1 MGFLNIILQFLL
13 TYNSYGAKKDR
24 CMYIRA
30 TGNISPQKTFGHQP
44 LVDVVAYSSNRLACI
59 EPDYKDF
66 IDPKQIRRMSR
77 IIRMGVAAAMEC
89 LQEADIKIPAAIVT
103 GTAYGCLEDTNSFLS
118 KMVEFNEELLTPTA
132 FIQSTHNTIGAQI
145 GLMLQCNNYNNAF
158 VHRGFSFESAL
169 LDGMMLLK
177 ENEATNVLIGAIDEI
192 TNTSHAILNRMG
204 LYKQGPVSNLDIY
217 NTKTKGTIA
226 GEGAAFFLLANDPS
240 TTDYA
245 KLDGLHTF
253 YKPDG
258 IDEIEK
264 QIVSFIERQSIS
276 MKDIDLIITGKN
288 GDATGDEVYEQLA
301 HTVFNNKDSINYK
314 YLCGEYPTAAAFAMW
329 LAANIVRSGKVP
341 QALNYTGSEEK
352 KIKRVLIYNHYQGI
366 HHSLSLLSAC

>member
-1 MGFLNIILQFLL
+1 
-13 TYNSYGAKKDR
+13 
-24 CMYIRA
+24 MYIRA

-44 LVDVVAYSSNRLACI
+44 LADAVAYTGNRLTAI
-59 EPDYKDF
+59 EPDYKEF

-89 LQEADIKIPAAIVT
+89 LQEAGIKVPDAIVT

-169 LDGMMLLK
+169 LDGMLLLK
-177 ENEATNVLIGAIDEI
+177 DNEAANVLVGAIDEI
-192 TNTSHAILNRMG
+192 TNTSHTILNRLG

-217 NTKTKGTIA
+217 KTKTKGTIA
-226 GEGAAFFLLANDPS
+226 GEGASFFLLANETS
-240 TTDYA
+240 ANDYA

-253 YKPDG
+253 YKPSG
-258 IDEIEK
+258 IAEIEK
-264 QIVSFIERQSIS
+264 QVSSFLERHATRIE
-276 MKDIDLIITGKN
+276 DIDLVITGKN
-288 GDATGDEVYEQLA
+288 GDAKTDEIYEQLA
-301 HTVFNNKDSINYK
+301 QTVFKLKDTNNYK
-314 YLCGEYPTAAAFAMW
+314 FLCGEYPTASAFAMW
-329 LAANIVRSGKVP
+329 LGAVIVKEGEVP
-341 QALNYTGSEEK
+341 PALNYNTDK
-352 KIKRVLIYNHYQGI
+352 KIKKVLIYNHYQGI
-366 HHSLSLLSAC
+366 QHSLYLLSAC

>member
-1 MGFLNIILQFLL
+1 
-13 TYNSYGAKKDR
+13 
-24 CMYIRA
+24 MYISA

-44 LVDVVAYSSNRLACI
+44 LVDTPVEYTGNRLTCI
-59 EPDYKDF
+59 EPDYKEF

-77 IIRMGVAAAMEC
+77 IIRMGVASAMEC
-89 LQEADIKIPAAIVT
+89 LQEAGIKVPDAIVT

-177 ENEATNVLIGAIDEI
+177 ENEATNVLVGAIDEI
-192 TNTSHAILNRMG
+192 TNSSHTILNRLG
-204 LYKQGPVSNLDIY
+204 LYKQEPISNLDIY
-217 NTKTKGTIA
+217 KTNSKGTIA
-226 GEGAAFFLLANDPS
+226 GEGAAFFLLANEPS
-240 TTDYA
+240 ATDYA

-253 YKPDG
+253 YKPEG
-258 IDEIEK
+258 ITEIEK
-264 QIVSFIERQSIS
+264 QIVSFLERQSIS
-276 MKDIDLIITGKN
+276 IYDIDLIITGMN
-288 GDATGDEVYEQLA
+288 GDAGGDKVYEQLA
-301 HTVFNNKDSINYK
+301 QSVFNNKNSINYK

-329 LAANIVRSGKVP
+329 LGATTIKSGSMP
-341 QALNYTGSEEK
+341 AGLAFNGSNK
-352 KIKRVLIYNHYQGI
+352 NKIKRILIYNHYLGI

>member
-1 MGFLNIILQFLL
+1 
-13 TYNSYGAKKDR
+13 
-24 CMYIRA
+24 MYIRA

-44 LVDVVAYSSNRLACI
+44 LVDAVAYTCNRLACI
-59 EPDYKDF
+59 EPDYKEF

-89 LQEADIKIPAAIVT
+89 LQEADIKIPDAIVT

-177 ENEATNVLIGAIDEI
+177 ENEATNVLVGTIDEI
-192 TNTSHAILNRMG
+192 TNTSHAILSRMG
-204 LYKQGPVSNLDIY
+204 LYKQGVVSNLDIY
-217 NTKTKGTIA
+217 KTKTKATIA
-226 GEGAAFFLLANDPS
+226 GEGAAFFLLANNPS
-240 TTDYA
+240 ATDYA
-245 KLDGLHTF
+245 KLDGLLTF
-253 YKPDG
+253 YKPEG
-258 IDEIEK
+258 TTEIEK
-264 QIVSFIERQSIS
+264 QILVFLEKQSIS

-288 GDATGDEVYEQLA
+288 GDAGGDKVYEQLA
-301 HTVFNNKDSINYK
+301 QTVFNNKDSINYK
-314 YLCGEYPTAAAFAMW
+314 HLCGEYPTAAAFAMW
-329 LAANIVRSGKVP
+329 LGANIVRSGKVP
-341 QALNYTGSEEK
+341 AALNYAGSGEK

>member
-1 MGFLNIILQFLL
+1 
-13 TYNSYGAKKDR
+13 
-24 CMYIRA
+24 MYISA

-44 LVDVVAYSSNRLACI
+44 LADAVEYTGNRLACI

-89 LQEADIKIPAAIVT
+89 LQEAGIKVPDAIVT
-103 GTAYGCLEDTNSFLS
+103 GTAYGCLQDTNSFLS
-118 KMVEFNEELLTPTA
+118 KMVEFKEELLTPTS

-177 ENEATNVLIGAIDEI
+177 EKDAANVLVGAIDEI
-192 TNTSHAILNRMG
+192 TNSSHTILNRLG
-204 LYKQGPVSNLDIY
+204 LYKQGQVSNLEIY
-217 NTKTKGTIA
+217 KTKTKGTIA
-226 GEGAAFFLLANDPS
+226 GEGATFFLIANES
-240 TTDYA
+240 SATDYA

-253 YKPDG
+253 YKPEG
-258 IDEIEK
+258 VAAIEK
-264 QIVSFIERQSIS
+264 QISSFLESHSIS
-276 MKDIDLIITGKN
+276 IADIDLIITGKN
-288 GDATGDEVYEQLA
+288 GDASSDEVYDQLA
-301 HTVFNNKDSINYK
+301 KTVFSNKDAVDYK
-314 YLCGEYPTAAAFAMW
+314 HLCGEYPTAAAFAMW
-329 LAANIVRSGKVP
+329 LAANTIRSGKLP
-341 QALNYTGSEEK
+341 AALNFTGTGDK
-352 KIKRVLIYNHYQGI
+352 KINKVLIYNHYQGI

>member
-1 MGFLNIILQFLL
+1 
-13 TYNSYGAKKDR
+13 
-24 CMYIRA
+24 MYIRA

-44 LVDVVAYSSNRLACI
+44 MEDIVAYSGNRLACI
-59 EPDYKDF
+59 EPDYKEF

-89 LQEADIKIPAAIVT
+89 LKEADIKVPDAIVT

-177 ENEATNVLIGAIDEI
+177 EKDAGNVLVGAIDEI
-192 TNTSHAILNRMG
+192 TNTSHTILNRLG
-204 LYKQGPVSNLDIY
+204 LYKHGEVSNLDIY
-217 NTKTKGTIA
+217 KTKSKGTIA
-226 GEGAAFFLLANDPS
+226 GEGAAFFLLTNEPS
-240 TTDYA
+240 ATDYA

-253 YKPDG
+253 YKPSG
-258 IDEIEK
+258 ITEIENQIQSFLEK
-264 QIVSFIERQSIS
+264 QSVSIG
-276 MKDIDLIITGKN
+276 DIDLIITGNN
-288 GDATGDEVYEQLA
+288 GDTTGDEVYKA
-301 HTVFNNKDSINYK
+301 VSKTVFANKDTINYK
-314 YLCGEYPTAAAFAMW
+314 HLCGDYPTAPAFAMW
-329 LAANIVRSGKVP
+329 LAATILKSSSLPVV
-341 QALNYTGSEEK
+341 LNHTNSAK
-352 KIKRVLIYNHYQGI
+352 DIKAILIYNHYLGI
-366 HHSLSLLSAC
+366 HHSLYLLSAC

>member
-1 MGFLNIILQFLL
+1 
-13 TYNSYGAKKDR
+13 
-24 CMYIRA
+24 MYIRA

-44 LVDVVAYSSNRLACI
+44 LEEVVPYTGNRLACI
-59 EPDYKDF
+59 EPDYKEF

-89 LQEADIKIPAAIVT
+89 LQEARVKVPDAIVT

-118 KMVEFNEELLTPTA
+118 KMVEFKEELLTPTA

-145 GLMLQCNNYNNAF
+145 GLLLQCNNYNNAF

-177 ENEATNVLIGAIDEI
+177 EKDAGNVLVGAIDEI
-192 TNTSHAILNRMG
+192 TNSSHAILNRLG

-217 NTKTKGTIA
+217 KTKTKGTVA
-226 GEGAAFFLLANDPS
+226 GEGAAFFLIANDPS
-240 TTDYA
+240 ATDYA

-258 IDEIEK
+258 FAEIEK
-264 QIVSFIERQSIS
+264 QISSFLEKNSVSIN
-276 MKDIDLIITGKN
+276 DIDLIITGKN
-288 GDATGDEVYEQLA
+288 GDASSDEVYDGLA
-301 HTVFNNKDSINYK
+301 ETIFHNKELVNYK
-314 YLCGEYPTAAAFAMW
+314 YLCGEYPTAASFAMW
-329 LAANIVRSGKVP
+329 LAANTIKTGKLP
-341 QALNYTGSEEK
+341 ATLNYTISPVK
-352 KIKRVLIYNHYQGI
+352 KINRILIYNHSQGI

>member
-1 MGFLNIILQFLL
+1 
-13 TYNSYGAKKDR
+13 
-24 CMYIRA
+24 MYIRA

-44 LVDVVAYSSNRLACI
+44 LVDAVAYTSNRLACI

-89 LQEADIKIPAAIVT
+89 LQEAEVKVPDAIVT

-145 GLMLQCNNYNNAF
+145 GLLLQCNNYNNAF

-177 ENEATNVLIGAIDEI
+177 DNEATNVLIGAIDEI
-192 TNTSHAILNRMG
+192 INPSHAILNRLG
-204 LYKQGPVSNLDIY
+204 LYKQGSVSNLDIY
-217 NTKTKGTIA
+217 KTKTKGTIA
-226 GEGAAFFLLANDPS
+226 GEGAAFFLLANDAS
-240 TTDYA
+240 ATDYA
-245 KLDGLHTF
+245 KLNGLHTF

-264 QIVSFIERQSIS
+264 QIVSFLQRQSIS
-276 MKDIDLIITGKN
+276 MNDIDLIITGKN
-288 GDATGDEVYEQLA
+288 GDAGGDKIYDQLA
-301 HTVFNNKDSINYK
+301 QTVFNNKNSVNYK
-314 YLCGEYPTAAAFAMW
+314 HLCGEYPTAAAFAMW
-329 LAANIVRSGKVP
+329 LAANIVKSGKLP
-341 QALNYTGSEEK
+341 PALHSAGSAEGS
-352 KIKRVLIYNHYQGI
+352 IKRVLIYNHYQGI

>member
-1 MGFLNIILQFLL
+1 
-13 TYNSYGAKKDR
+13 
-24 CMYIRA
+24 MYIRA
-30 TGNISPQKTFGHQP
+30 IGNISPQKTFGHQP
-44 LVDVVAYSSNRLACI
+44 LVDAPVEYFGNRLACI

-89 LQEADIKIPAAIVT
+89 LQEAGVEKPDAIVT

-118 KMVEFNEELLTPTA
+118 KMVEFKEELLTPTA

-145 GLMLQCNNYNNAF
+145 GLLLQCNNYNNAF

-177 ENEATNVLIGAIDEI
+177 EKDATNVLVGAIDEI
-192 TNTSHAILNRMG
+192 TNSSHTILNRLG
-204 LYKQGPVSNLDIY
+204 LYKQGSVSNLDIY
-217 NTKTKGTIA
+217 KTKTKGTIS
-226 GEGAAFFLLANDPS
+226 GEGAAFFLLATAPS
-240 TTDYA
+240 ATDYA

-258 IDEIEK
+258 ITEIEK
-264 QIVSFIERQSIS
+264 QISSFLERRALS
-276 MKDIDLIITGKN
+276 MADVDLIITGKN
-288 GDATGDEVYEQLA
+288 GDAASDEVYYRLTE
-301 HTVFNNKDSINYK
+301 TVFSNKDIVDYK
-314 YLCGEYPTAAAFAMW
+314 YLCGEYPTAASFAMW
-329 LAANIVRSGKVP
+329 LAATTIKSGKLP
-341 QALNYTGSEEK
+341 AALNYAATQDK
-352 KIKRVLIYNHYQGI
+352 KINRILIYNHYQSI